1 MLKPK
6 YYYLIIKDKDNFK
19 YIYYLKLRLKTLLLK
34 PNINLIKSFNYILLI
49 VILIYNICRLLNR
62 LLMD

>member
-19 YIYYLKLRLKTLLLK
+19 YIYYLKLCLKTLLLELD
-34 PNINLIKSFNYILLI
+34 ISLIKSFNYIILL
-49 VILIYNICRLLNR
+49 YN
-62 LLMD
+62 